1 MRHRVLAAAAVFSLL
16 AGGAYA
22 QAPAAAPVAP
32 SAPGTSGVVAPQ
44 NSTTGSNGAVTA
56 SPTGQPADT
65 ISNSS
70 SSAGNANQPERAVP
84 QGGGGG
90 GSSK

>member
-1 MRHRVLAAAAVFSLL
+1 MRHRVLAAAAVLSLI
-16 AGGAYA
+16 AGGASA
-22 QAPAAAPVAP
+22 QAPAGAPAAPT
-32 SAPGTSGVVAPQ
+32 APGAPGVVAPQ
-44 NSTTGSNGAVTA
+44 NSTTGSDGAVTV
-56 SPTGQPADT
+56 SPTGQPTDT
-65 ISNSS
+65 LSNSS

>member
-16 AGGAYA
+16 AGGASA
-22 QAPAAAPVAP
+22 QAPAATPATP
-32 SAPGTSGVVAPQ
+32 SAPGAPGVVAPQ

-70 SSAGNANQPERAVP
+70 SSAGNANQRERAVP

>member
-1 MRHRVLAAAAVFSLL
+1 MHTRVLTAAAVASFFL
-16 AGGAYA
+16 AGQASA
-22 QAPAAAPVAP
+22 QAPATAPA
-32 SAPGTSGVVAPQ
+32 APGTPGVVTPQ
-44 NSTTGSNGAVTA
+44 NSTTGGNAAVTA

-65 ISNSS
+65 RSNSS
-70 SSAGNANQPERAVP
+70 SSAGNANQPERTVP

>member
-1 MRHRVLAAAAVFSLL
+1 MRHRVLAAAAVFSLV
-16 AGGAYA
+16 AGGASA
-22 QAPAAAPVAP
+22 QAPAVAP
-32 SAPGTSGVVAPQ
+32 TAPTAPGTSGVIAPQ
-44 NSTTGSNGAVTA
+44 SSTTGSDAAVTA

-65 ISNSS
+65 RSNSS

-90 GSSK
+90 GGSK

>member
-1 MRHRVLAAAAVFSLL
+1 MRHHILAAAAVFSLL

-22 QAPAAAPVAP
+22 QAPATAPT
-32 SAPGTSGVVAPQ
+32 APGTPGVVAPQ
-44 NSTTGSNGAVTA
+44 SSTTGSDAAVTV

-65 ISNSS
+65 RSNSS

>member
-1 MRHRVLAAAAVFSLL
+1 MRHRVLAAATVFTLL
-16 AGGAYA
+16 AGGASA
-22 QAPAAAPVAP
+22 QAPAATPVAP
-32 SAPGTSGVVAPQ
+32 SAPGASGVVAPQ

>member
-1 MRHRVLAAAAVFSLL
+1 MLNRVLTVAAVSSLLL
-16 AGGAYA
+16 AGQASA
-22 QAPAAAPVAP
+22 QAPTTAPAP
-32 SAPGTSGVVAPQ
+32 ANPGASGVVTPQ

-65 ISNSS
+65 RSNSS
-70 SSAGNANQPERAVP
+70 SSAGNANQPERAAR

>member
-1 MRHRVLAAAAVFSLL
+1 MFNRTLIAAAVSGLL
-16 AGGAYA
+16 LVGNASA
-22 QAPAAAPVAP
+22 QAPTAAPSPA
-32 SAPGTSGVVAPQ
+32 SPGTSGVVAPQ
-44 NSTTGSNGAVTA
+44 NSTTGNDGAVTA

-65 ISNSS
+65 RSNSS